1 MNHILILPLLE
12 LINGLLGFYQVL
24 IIIAVIVNLLAAFNI
39 LNTYNR
45 GVFVFVTT
53 LNRFTDPVLYQIR
66 RLIPTMGGLDF
77 SPVIAM
83 FLINVLQN
91 IVRQLHMYLS

>member
-1 MNHILILPLLE
+1 MNHILILPFLE
-12 LINGLLGFYQVL
+12 LINGLLGFYQLL

-53 LNRFTDPVLYQIR
+53 LNRFTDPVLFQIR

-77 SPVIAM
+77 SPVIAI
-83 FLINVLQN
+83 FLIQVLQN
-91 IVRQLHMYLS
+91 VIRQIHMYLS

>member
-12 LINGLLGFYQVL
+12 LINGLLGFYQLL

-53 LNRFTDPVLYQIR
+53 LNRFTDPALYQIR

-77 SPVIAM
+77 SPVIAI
-83 FLINVLQN
+83 FLIQVLQN
-91 IVRQLHMYLS
+91 VVRQIHMYLS

>member
-12 LINGLLGFYQVL
+12 LINGLLGFYQLL

-77 SPVIAM
+77 SPVIAI